1 MAGSR
6 GRTAARK
13 GQGDA
18 LITGFT
24 ACSGDIIVM
33 VDADGSADG
42 QEIVS
47 YVSALVSGAD
57 FAKGSRFANGGG
69 TDDMTPIRKLGN
81 WALCS
86 AVNAKFGAR
95 YTDLCYG
102 YNAFWRHCL
111 DDIDLDC
118 TGFEVE
124 TLMNIRVVKAG
135 LKVQEIP
142 SHEYLRIHGAS
153 NLRAVRDGLR
163 VLKVIMKERSNRRAL
178 RSRQTASKLTLVRGK
193 GLDGATRHADDG
205 VRRHLR
211 VHRRPLERHPRR
223 RRLRARTVVRRPGDA
238 PRRRSQPGP
247 PRPSHQGVR
256 RRAGRRGAGERGAA
270 GAFRR
275 AQHRDRRR
283 ARRHRRVPRRRRRRR
298 AGLAA
303 LVRRRIRR
311 PARPRGRRAHRAD
324 LGLGAQAAVVPG
336 GVRLGGGLLVQGPAA
351 RQGRGAQ
358 CARRQCLVPARRL
371 RHRGRLRDRH
381 RPGRRQ
387 AAAGLRGDGAVHPD
401 HAGETGRGAPDRRPG
416 RHPPPGAGRP

>member
-1 MAGSR
+1 MSSSVVRPVFPDDG
-6 GRTAARK
+6 TTPARIPGQYRAISTHLAIAPRVSVVIPAMNEAENLPYVFKTLPEWIHEVVLVDGNSTDDTVEVARELWPEVVVVPQHGK
-13 GQGDA
+13 GKGDA
-18 LITGFT
+18 LITGFE

-86 AVNAKFGAR
+86 VVNAKFGAR

-111 DDIDLDC
+111 DEIDLDC

-163 VLKVIMKERSNRRAL
+163 VLRVILAERSNRRARR
-178 RSRQTASKLTLVRGK
+178 RSAPARLNLVRGDK
-193 GLDGATRHADDG
+193 
-205 VRRHLR
+205 
-211 VHRRPLERHPRR
+211 
-223 RRLRARTVVRRPGDA
+223 
-238 PRRRSQPGP
+238 S
-247 PRPSHQGVR
+247 
-256 RRAGRRGAGERGAA
+256 
-270 GAFRR
+270 
-275 AQHRDRRR
+275 
-283 ARRHRRVPRRRRRRR
+283 
-298 AGLAA
+298 
-303 LVRRRIRR
+303 
-311 PARPRGRRAHRAD
+311 
-324 LGLGAQAAVVPG
+324 
-336 GVRLGGGLLVQGPAA
+336 
-351 RQGRGAQ
+351 
-358 CARRQCLVPARRL
+358 
-371 RHRGRLRDRH
+371 
-381 RPGRRQ
+381 
-387 AAAGLRGDGAVHPD
+387 
-401 HAGETGRGAPDRRPG
+401 
-416 RHPPPGAGRP
+416 